1 MSDIKCLSNKNN
13 KAYVVPTNKWLK
25 PLKPLFFE
33 SSDADI
39 MLAKLVD
46 KEEVLVRITKNN
58 NNKLEIINNNLS
70 KLENFPFIYCIIK
83 CNENIDILDNKF
95 LLNDK
100 PVNGFCNGNKKDQQI
115 TLEIMKH
122 RKKSKI
128 FSEHYFIKEKQIFF
142 LIMKYYKKNYIQKL
156 LDKKIDIDTLKL
168 FLDQSISAQL
178 LALQNFGFVHG
189 DIHINNILINKEEY
203 EYKYEF
209 DRKLYYKSITGKINF
224 KIYLVDFGNSEFL
237 LPEYRS
243 QYINDYYD
251 ENKIPK
257 RKYREEFN
265 TLPQNI
271 YDTFKT
277 LFKLLNDNDR
287 GKLIKILENHKT
299 EGNPTLDYYNYL
311 FYKGQSK
318 LFSTY
323 DKEDQYFYIKRS
335 LCKTILM
342 VNQYYTSL
350 FGVDYII
357 HKE

>member
-39 MLAKLVD
+39 MLAKLID

-95 LLNDK
+95 LLNNK

-115 TLEIMKH
+115 TLE
-122 RKKSKI
+122 
-128 FSEHYFIKEKQIFF
+128 
-142 LIMKYYKKNYIQKL
+142 IMKYYKKNYIQKL

-178 LALQNFGFVHG
+178 LAFQNFGFVHG
-189 DIHINNILINKEEY
+189 DIHINNILINKEDY

-209 DRKLYYKSITGKINF
+209 DKKLYYKSITDKINF

-243 QYINDYYD
+243 QYIDDYYD

-287 GKLIKILENHKT
+287 EKLIKILENHKT